1 MFKQII
7 VRTPARSVVD
17 GITSQNLGKPDI
29 ELTLEQHEKYIET
42 MRKTGVEVRILPADE
57 RFPDGNYVEDV
68 AVLTDRCAIVTNPGA
83 ESRKDEIY
91 GMVDILKDYFDDI
104 EYIKAPGELE
114 GGDIM
119 RVGDHFYIGQSKRTN
134 KEGADQFI
142 AILEKYGY
150 TGSTIPVT
158 EVLHLKTG
166 ITYME
171 DGNMLA
177 IGEHTRNR
185 EFTEKY
191 NVVEIPVD
199 ESYAVNC
206 IRMNDYVVMPEGFPR
221 TRKILDDLGYEVLET
236 PMSEFEK
243 MDGGLTCLS
252 LRFVPVK

>member
-1 MFKQII
+1 MFKNII

-29 ELTLEQHEKYIET
+29 ELTLEQHRKYIET
-42 MRKTGVEVRILPADE
+42 MKKTGVEVNILPEDE

-68 AVLTDRCAIVTNPGA
+68 AVLTDKCAVVTNPGA
-83 ESRKDEIY
+83 ESRKEEIHS
-91 GMVDILKDYFDDI
+91 MVGVLKEYYKDI

-119 RVGDHFYIGQSKRTN
+119 KVGDHFYIGQSKRTN
-134 KEGADQFI
+134 SEGASQLI

-150 TGSTIPVT
+150 TGSTISVT
-158 EVLHLKTG
+158 ECLHLKTG

-171 DGNMLA
+171 DGNLLA
-177 IGEHTRNR
+177 IGEHVSNS
-185 EFTEKY
+185 EFIENY
-191 NVVEIPVD
+191 NIIEIPSD
-199 ESYAVNC
+199 ETYAVNC
-206 IRMNDYVVMPEGFPR
+206 IRMNDYVIMPEGFPK
-221 TRKILDDLGYEVLET
+221 TRKILDGLGYKVLET

-252 LRFVPVK
+252 LRF

>member
-7 VRTPARSVVD
+7 VRIPARSVVD
-17 GITSQNLGKPDI
+17 GITSQDMGKPDVD
-29 ELTLEQHEKYIET
+29 LTLEQHQKYIET
-42 MRKTGVEVRILPADE
+42 MKKTGVDVRILSADE

-68 AVLTDRCAIVTNPGA
+68 AVLTDKCAIITNPGA
-83 ESRKDEIY
+83 ESRKDEIH
-91 GMVDILKDYFDDI
+91 GMVDVLKDYFDDI
-104 EYIKAPGELE
+104 EYINSPGELE
-114 GGDIM
+114 GGDVM

-134 KEGADQFI
+134 REGADQFI

-177 IGEHTRNR
+177 IGEHTRNKV
-185 EFTEKY
+185 FTDKY
-191 NVVEIPVD
+191 NVIEIPSD

-206 IRMNDYVVMPEGFPR
+206 IRMNDYIVMPEGFSK
-221 TRKILDDLGYEVLET
+221 TRKILDDLGYDVFET

-252 LRFVPVK
+252 LRFVPAK

>member
-1 MFKQII
+1 MFTQII
-7 VRTPARSVVD
+7 VRTPERSVVD
-17 GITSQNLGKPDI
+17 GITSQDMGKPDI
-29 ELTLEQHEKYIET
+29 ELTLEQHKKYIET
-42 MRKTGVEVRILPADE
+42 MRKTGVEVRILPEDE

-68 AVLTDRCAIVTNPGA
+68 AVLTDKCAIITNPGT

-91 GMVDILKDYFDDI
+91 DMVDILKEYFDDI
-104 EYIKAPGELE
+104 EYIRAPGELE

-134 KEGADQFI
+134 KEGANQLI
-142 AILEKYGY
+142 EILKKYGY

-177 IGEHTRNR
+177 IGEHTRNK

-191 NVVEIPVD
+191 NVIEIPGD
-199 ESYAVNC
+199 ESYGVNC
-206 IRMNDYVVMPEGFPR
+206 IRMNDYVLMPEGFPK
-221 TRKILDDLGYEVLET
+221 TRKILDNLGYEVLET
-236 PMSEFEK
+236 SMTEFEK

-252 LRFVPVK
+252 LRFIPSK